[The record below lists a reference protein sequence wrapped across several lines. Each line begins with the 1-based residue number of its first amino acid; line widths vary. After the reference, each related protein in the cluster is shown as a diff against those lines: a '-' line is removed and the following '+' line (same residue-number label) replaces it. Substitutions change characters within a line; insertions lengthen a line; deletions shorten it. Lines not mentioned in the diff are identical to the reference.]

1 VGPVADKGV
10 RLVARILDAM
20 AEFVVIVFVWIS
32 VGDANRPLTNLFLAF
47 LVVTAYEAVFTVALE
62 ATPAKRILGLRI
74 AELDTAS
81 RPGWP
86 AALRRGATIGV
97 LSALPIVG
105 WAIGIVVT
113 FTDPLGRGP
122 ADRVAT
128 TMVVPRRFGGT
139 VLTRDLPGY
148 ADARRAPRLTP
159 WGRVADLDVRFRARL
174 RRIAGSPTLVASI
187 GILAL
192 AASLPV
198 DTAWVILATSAAW
211 LVVFTIHE
219 TWLVHR
225 TGTTPGHDAA
235 GLVIVDRRTGN
246 PPRRWR
252 SFLRAATL
260 ALTFYLPLLWPVLVF
275 SLLGMRFGD
284 AGRGLHDVLG
294 GTVVVGDRSLD
305 PESQRQRAM
314 RMRMGRAD

>member
-1 VGPVADKGV
+1 VADKGV
-10 RLVARILDAM
+10 RAVARALDAI
-20 AEFVVIVFVWIS
+20 AEIACIIATWIFF
-32 VGDANRPLTNLFLAF
+32 GDGNRPLTNLFLVF
-47 LVVTAYEAVFTVALE
+47 LVVTVYEAFFTVALE
-62 ATPAKRILGLRI
+62 ATPAKRILGLRV
-74 AELDTAS
+74 AELDAAE

-86 AALRRGATIGV
+86 SALRRGATNGA
-97 LSALPIVG
+97 LAALPIVG
-105 WAIGIVVT
+105 WTIGAVVT
-113 FTDPLGRGP
+113 FIDPLGRGP
-122 ADRVAT
+122 ADRIAA
-128 TMVVPRRFGGT
+128 TMVVPRRFDGT
-139 VLTRDLPGY
+139 VLTRNLPGY

-174 RRIAGSPTLVASI
+174 RRISSSPTLVGAI

-192 AASLPV
+192 GASLPV
-198 DTAWVILATSAAW
+198 DTAWVVLVTSAAW

-246 PPRRWR
+246 PPRAWR
-252 SFLRAATL
+252 SLLRAATL
-260 ALTFYLPLLWPVLVF
+260 ALTFYIPLMWPVLVF

-294 GTVVVGDRSLD
+294 GTVVVSDRSLD
-305 PESQRQRAM
+305 PETQRQRAM